1 MQELYNHNSLFR
13 KKYFENLSNRFI
25 HASLAIED
33 MYGNLNDTS
42 QALKLYFQSQALEY
56 AFDIDTK
63 EKLTINNI
71 KEIERILTNEQYD
84 NFRTTKVE
92 VNGSKLERAKPQ
104 YIYMEMCER
113 SDNKKALKV
122 LEWLMNKEAE
132 MGLVDIFNMQIL
144 KEIKRAK
151 KEEKEEIAIKMKENN
166 ISDEMIKKITGINMK
181 NVD

>member
-1 MQELYNHNSLFR
+1 
-13 KKYFENLSNRFI
+13 
-25 HASLAIED
+25 
-33 MYGNLNDTS
+33 
-42 QALKLYFQSQALEY
+42 
-56 AFDIDTK
+56 
-63 EKLTINNI
+63 
-71 KEIERILTNEQYD
+71 
-84 NFRTTKVE
+84 
-92 VNGSKLERAKPQ
+92 
-104 YIYMEMCER
+104 MCER